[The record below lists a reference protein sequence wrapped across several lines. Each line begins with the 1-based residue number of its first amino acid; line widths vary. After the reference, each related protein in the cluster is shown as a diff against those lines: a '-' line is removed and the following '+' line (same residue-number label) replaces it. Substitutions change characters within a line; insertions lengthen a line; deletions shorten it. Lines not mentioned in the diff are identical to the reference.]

1 MVHFLR
7 WGSQLSLY
15 HIHPG
20 AFYRKHGAEDPI
32 SFSDVVLYA
41 PAGIILSAFDGL
53 QVDLDGIAQAD
64 LLSENALL
72 PEQDG
77 PNMQLTQRI
86 ACQAELVEELDAA
99 KGPPVVIHRMAEV
112 KIRIQVGPA
121 HLYILAIDFHYSAVE
136 CGIK

>member
-20 AFYRKHGAEDPI
+20 AFYRQHGAENSIP
-32 SFSDVVLYA
+32 FCDVVLYA

-53 QVDLDGIAQAD
+53 QVDLYRITQAD

-77 PNMQLTQRI
+77 SNMQLTQRI

-112 KIRIQVGPA
+112 KIGVQVGPA
-121 HLYILAIDFHYSAVE
+121 HLYLPAIGFHYSSVD
-136 CGIK
+136 CLSK